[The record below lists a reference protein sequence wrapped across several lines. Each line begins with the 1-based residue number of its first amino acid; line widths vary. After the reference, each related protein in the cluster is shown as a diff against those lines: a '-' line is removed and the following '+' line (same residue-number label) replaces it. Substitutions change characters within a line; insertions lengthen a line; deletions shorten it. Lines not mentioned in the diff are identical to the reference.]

1 MEGKT
6 VFLPY
11 VQRILAFS
19 TGVSPAGGKE
29 VRTPL
34 LCKLKEVFQRL
45 ESQPVQ
51 RVIKKINLKLRGWA
65 NYFRSGTRAGVFS
78 T

>member
-1 MEGKT
+1 MMEGKT

-29 VRTPL
+29 ARTAL
-34 LCKLKEVFQRL
+34 LCKLKEVFQRFEYPNRYKGL
-45 ESQPVQ
+45 
-51 RVIKKINLKLRGWA
+51 LR
-65 NYFRSGTRAGVFS
+65 RSI
-78 T
+78 